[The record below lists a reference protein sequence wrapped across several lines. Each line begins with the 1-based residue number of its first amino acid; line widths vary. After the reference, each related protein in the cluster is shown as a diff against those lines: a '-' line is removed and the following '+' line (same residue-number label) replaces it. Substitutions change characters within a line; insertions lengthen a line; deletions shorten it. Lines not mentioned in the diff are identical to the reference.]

1 MVSPCRTT
9 SAHSRTTSPLDRAWK
24 PGFSPVFSALETFVI
39 IALYKLTFT
48 IPYHSHRRARFQI
61 AVATLSG
68 NSCRQTVRTHYAKL
82 VSALLRV
89 AGVTAGLTES
99 NGSLLP
105 GLWLTSPA
113 GWLPRTGISFG
124 TLRSVIEYWLPLP
137 FYYFTLSS
145 CDVPLSD
152 PVFCHCTVALQN
164 FCAHAFLVT
173 YICSLMFILVYSLKG
188 IFFSVCLLLICFI
201 NLFL

>member
-1 MVSPCRTT
+1 M
-9 SAHSRTTSPLDRAWK
+9 
-24 PGFSPVFSALETFVI
+24 I

-48 IPYHSHRRARFQI
+48 IPYHSHQRARFQI

-105 GLWLTSPA
+105 GL
-113 GWLPRTGISFG
+113 
-124 TLRSVIEYWLPLP
+124 
-137 FYYFTLSS
+137 
-145 CDVPLSD
+145 
-152 PVFCHCTVALQN
+152 
-164 FCAHAFLVT
+164 
-173 YICSLMFILVYSLKG
+173 
-188 IFFSVCLLLICFI
+188 
-201 NLFL
+201 